1 MGAHQSLLREKG
13 VQAMDKI
20 SINKV
25 YDKYFISKEIKQFEE
40 FHIACINFFKD
51 LTSILPQT
59 QYTIPTFNEIEE
71 FYRGWKDLK
80 EEEEKKSQFCD
91 FMKNKVVYSDTHHN
105 ATLVTAIVAPA
116 AAVIVKKT
124 WKNTPLLNII
134 PLHFIPSFLFVPS
147 FTLLSLIGVKVVH
160 LSNK

>member
-1 MGAHQSLLREKG
+1 M
-13 VQAMDKI
+13 
-20 SINKV
+20 N
-25 YDKYFISKEIKQFEE
+25 FIQV
-40 FHIACINFFKD
+40 
-51 LTSILPQT
+51 
-59 QYTIPTFNEIEE
+59 
-71 FYRGWKDLK
+71 FYGEWKNLQ

-91 FMKNKVVYSDTHHN
+91 FMKNNVVYSDTNHS